1 VTPKRVRAV
10 RDAIEH
16 DSSQGSDQTEQVKLE
31 TQEKLTKLMREIFTL
46 NITERLKDIEN
57 AEESLFAAR
66 TMEWAK
72 EYKELMQREGK
83 LVLPESFSVAKTIIT
98 IGGSDRLGLVD
109 TGASKSHV
117 SSNVYEELKAQG
129 SR

>member
-1 VTPKRVRAV
+1 M
-10 RDAIEH
+10 
-16 DSSQGSDQTEQVKLE
+16 S
-31 TQEKLTKLMREIFTL
+31 EIFTL
-46 NITERLKDIEN
+46 NITERLKDIES

-83 LVLPESFSVAKTIIT
+83 LRLVLPESFSVAKTITT

-109 TGASKSHV
+109 WSEQKPCLEQCV
-117 SSNVYEELKAQG
+117 
-129 SR
+129 

>member
-1 VTPKRVRAV
+1 M
-10 RDAIEH
+10 RDIH
-16 DSSQGSDQTEQVKLE
+16 
-31 TQEKLTKLMREIFTL
+31 TQY
-46 NITERLKDIEN
+46 NSERLKDIES

-72 EYKELMQREGK
+72 EYRELMQREGK
-83 LVLPESFSVAKTIIT
+83 LVLPGESFSGAKTIIT

-129 SR
+129 RIVEMEKACKLKLTTAT

>member
-1 VTPKRVRAV
+1 
-10 RDAIEH
+10 
-16 DSSQGSDQTEQVKLE
+16 
-31 TQEKLTKLMREIFTL
+31 
-46 NITERLKDIEN
+46 
-57 AEESLFAAR
+57 
-66 TMEWAK
+66 MEWAK
-72 EYKELMQREGK
+72 EYRELMQREGK

-129 SR
+129 GNGEGMQFEINNSNRNSKA